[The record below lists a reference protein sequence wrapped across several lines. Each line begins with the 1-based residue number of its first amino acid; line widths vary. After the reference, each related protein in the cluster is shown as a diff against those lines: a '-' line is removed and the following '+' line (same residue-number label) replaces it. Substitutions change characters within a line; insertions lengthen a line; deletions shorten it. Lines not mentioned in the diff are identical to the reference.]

1 MVSIYIQSPNFLNS
15 PFPSPA
21 SRRLRRGASSPQ
33 SLRVTAS
40 RSSSFDVVVVG
51 GGIIGLTIARQF
63 LTGSDL
69 SVAVVD
75 KAVPCSGATGAGQGY
90 IWMTHKKPGSDIWD
104 LAMRSHQLWHELAD
118 SLSDQGLDPQE
129 LLGWKKTGSLLV
141 GKTSQE
147 CVALKQKVNELTEGG
162 LRAEYL
168 SSGDLFLKEPAILVD
183 DETGAAFL
191 PDDSQLDAHRAVAYI
206 EKGNR
211 EFATE
216 GRYAEFYH
224 EPVTGLIRSDGSSK
238 EVTGVQ
244 TLKRNLYGK
253 KATIVAAGCWSG
265 SLMHDLLKD
274 CNISVDVPV
283 KPRKGHLLV
292 VENFDSFH
300 LNHGMMEAGYA
311 DHQSASAPGAE
322 ERMLS
327 ISMTATMDTTGNLVL
342 GNVFI
347 PPLKLLNKSGS
358 SREFVGFDTEA
369 DETIIRCIWE
379 RAAEFF
385 PKLRDIS
392 IEDFIRNRKVR
403 VGLRPYM
410 PDGKPVIGS
419 VPGLQNLYLAA
430 GHEGGGLSMALGTA
444 EMVSDIVLGKPS
456 KVDVSAFQVKG
467 RCPLPPILPH
477 EVHFGKGTIDLGGL
491 EVKQVSIS
499 KTTAKRVW
507 RTYEGGRDNMGFS
520 IFEPTNLPANFFKLG
535 FYAQPN
541 NQKLF
546 GWILVARDVSGSNLR
561 PPVDYI
567 EVWNTA
573 SLGIRQ
579 DGHAYFWQPVCLK
592 GYKPVGVFVTTSS
605 QKPPMKQDS
614 ISCVRSELTEQ
625 SEADTLVWGF
635 KGINVVNSRPVQ
647 RGTQAT
653 GVYTGTFSFQQLNS
667 SPLPYLFC
675 LKNTKLNMSSNMP
688 SKAQTRALFKTYSPL
703 IYFHPKEIF
712 LPSSVHWFFANG
724 ALLYKKGNESNPIP
738 IQPNGTNLPQG
749 GSNDDLFWLDY
760 PLDKTA
766 MEKVKRGDLRNTKVY
781 LNIKPMFGG
790 TFTDIAVWIFCP
802 FNGNAHLKFLFIKSL
817 SLGQIGEHVGD
828 WEHVTLRISNFN
840 GKLWRV
846 YFSQHSG
853 GTLVD
858 ACDLEYVEGGNKPV
872 IYSSL
877 HGHAM
882 FSKPGL
888 VLQGKRRYGIRND
901 MARSDKW
908 LNCGKGYEVIGG
920 PWGVV
925 EPAWTSYFRK
935 WGPRVGYKI
944 DKPIKSFAKK
954 ILPMFVRKR
963 LRNIIRK
970 IPYEMLGEDGPTGP
984 KAKLTWTGDD
994 KYS

>member
-1 MVSIYIQSPNFLNS
+1 MVSIYVQSPTFLNS
-15 PFPSPA
+15 PFSSPA
-21 SRRLRRGASSPQ
+21 SRRLPRGASSPQ

-40 RSSSFDVVVVG
+40 RSYSFDVVVVG

-75 KAVPCSGATGAGQGY
+75 KAVPCSGATGAG
-90 IWMTHKKPGSDIWD
+90 
-104 LAMRSHQLWHELAD
+104 
-118 SLSDQGLDPQE
+118 
-129 LLGWKKTGSLLV
+129 SLLV

-147 CVALKQKVNELTEGG
+147 CVALKQKVNELSEGG

-168 SSGDLFLKEPAILVD
+168 SSADLFLKEPAILVD

-206 EKGNR
+206 EKG
-211 EFATE
+211 
-216 GRYAEFYH
+216 
-224 EPVTGLIRSDGSSK
+224 
-238 EVTGVQ
+238 
-244 TLKRNLYGK
+244 
-253 KATIVAAGCWSG
+253 
-265 SLMHDLLKD
+265 
-274 CNISVDVPV
+274 
-283 KPRKGHLLV
+283 HLLV
-292 VENFDSFH
+292 VENFDWFH
-300 LNHGMMEAGYA
+300 LNHGIMEAGYA
-311 DHQSASAPGAE
+311 DHQSASAPGVE

-342 GNVFI
+342 
-347 PPLKLLNKSGS
+347 GS

-385 PKLRDIS
+385 PTLRDIS
-392 IEDFIRNRKVR
+392 LEDFIRNRKVR

-410 PDGKPVIGS
+410 PDGKPMIGS

-467 RCPLPPILPH
+467 RPLPPILPH

-499 KTTAKRVW
+499 NTTAKRVW
-507 RTYEGGRDNMGFS
+507 RTYEGGRDSMGFS
-520 IFEPTNLPANFFKLG
+520 IFEPINLPANFFKIG

-546 GWILVARDVSGSNLR
+546 GWILVARDVSGRSLR

-573 SLGIRQ
+573 SLDIKQ

-592 GYKPVGVFVTTSS
+592 GYKPVGVIVTTSS
-605 QKPPMKQDS
+605 QKPPMKKKS

-635 KGINVVNSRPVQ
+635 KGVSVVNLRPVQ

-675 LKNTKLNMSSNMP
+675 LKNTKLNMSSNIP

-703 IYFHPKEIF
+703 IYFHPKENF

-749 GSNDDLFWLDY
+749 GSNDNLFWLDF

-766 MEKVKRGDLRNTKVY
+766 KEKVQRGDLRNTKVY

-858 ACDLEYVEGGNKPV
+858 ACDLEYVEGANKPV

-888 VLQGKRRYGIRND
+888 VLQGKRKYGIRND

-908 LNCGKGYEVIGG
+908 LDCGKG
-920 PWGVV
+920 
-925 EPAWTSYFRK
+925 
-935 WGPRVGYKI
+935 
-944 DKPIKSFAKK
+944 
-954 ILPMFVRKR
+954 
-963 LRNIIRK
+963 
-970 IPYEMLGEDGPTGP
+970 
-984 KAKLTWTGDD
+984 
-994 KYS
+994 